1 MEGLSQMDT
10 ELLIELKPKSNIP
23 DIDPGDNV
31 KVSLKIKEG
40 DRERIQIFQGV
51 VTKVLKGKTRGN
63 FTVRRVT
70 YGIGVE
76 RTFFLNSPLLEKVEV
91 TRQGKVRRA
100 RLFYLRGLSGKA
112 TRIKEKREKLA
123 AKGIGADIL
132 SSEPVAAE
140 NPVVETEPKA

>member
-1 MEGLSQMDT
+1 METDS
-10 ELLIELKPKSNIP
+10 LIALQPKSNIP
-23 DIDPGDNV
+23 AIDPGDNV
-31 KVSLKIKEG
+31 KVSFKIKEG

-51 VTKVLKGKTRGN
+51 VTKVSKGKMRGN

-100 RLFYLRGLSGKA
+100 RLYYLRGLSGKA
-112 TRIKEKREKLA
+112 TRIKEKREKLGAGDESASPA
-123 AKGIGADIL
+123 AAGD
-132 SSEPVAAE
+132 AAAT
-140 NPVVETEPKA
+140 PTTETAQKS